1 MDQKRTEPLITKA
14 YNAFRRKNSKPE
26 GGDVDNL
33 IPTEEYLDEQQKQTF
48 RDTTLSGLRHAQRL
62 VDAAGAEGEQGEFPA
77 LPSIVEPKLS
87 LSGPDPAAAVGDP
100 VSEQELIS
108 HI

>member
-1 MDQKRTEPLITKA
+1 M
-14 YNAFRRKNSKPE
+14 
-26 GGDVDNL
+26 
-33 IPTEEYLDEQQKQTF
+33 
-48 RDTTLSGLRHAQRL
+48 
-62 VDAAGAEGEQGEFPA
+62 DAAGAEGEQGEFPA

-87 LSGPDPAAAVGDP
+87 LSGPDLAAAVGDP